1 MTALRTTWPRRVVA
15 AVPVALVAVAM
26 LAPTAR
32 AEVGIAGTVR
42 NATTAEPAGGVPVRI
57 VYFDDQ
63 GQVGTDR
70 ATTDAEGAF
79 SVVPPAAA
87 TGYQTVVEHDGAEF
101 AGVATQLLDG
111 QPSVTTIDVFDTTDE
126 PKDVAVTDWVVW
138 IDTDPESGKW
148 AVQQDF
154 GWTNAGDTAY
164 IGAGGTVTVPMPT
177 GAGNIQF
184 LGTFLEQQG
193 DVADGAYV
201 STAPI
206 VPGDTSATIRYVDDA
221 LPALTLPVTFTVR
234 SFSLYVP
241 MGVQAQG
248 TGLRLAG
255 TQSDQGV
262 SYQVY
267 TADRMTPG
275 DELRVVLSEAAAP
288 EGEGDAI
295 AYLLIGVAIVAA
307 IAAAA
312 FFLLGRR
319 RSREAPRGGPKKARP
334 AQPQRA
340 RASGARG
347 SQPTKTRPSNGHRPA
362 RPRLTAEIRDDDEEV
377 QLLIDEIAALDLSFE
392 KELIDERTYRRLRV
406 AAKDRLLEARDT
418 ARSSR

>member
-1 MTALRTTWPRRVVA
+1 
-15 AVPVALVAVAM
+15 
-26 LAPTAR
+26 
-32 AEVGIAGTVR
+32 
-42 NATTAEPAGGVPVRI
+42 
-57 VYFDDQ
+57 
-63 GQVGTDR
+63 
-70 ATTDAEGAF
+70 
-79 SVVPPAAA
+79 
-87 TGYQTVVEHDGAEF
+87 
-101 AGVATQLLDG
+101 
-111 QPSVTTIDVFDTTDE
+111 
-126 PKDVAVTDWVVW
+126 
-138 IDTDPESGKW
+138 
-148 AVQQDF
+148 VQQDF